1 MEVPRSRG
9 SGVSPVAEA
18 LSLRK
23 TTFLIVGAL
32 SLVINLL
39 MLTGPL
45 FMLQIYD
52 RVLTSRS
59 VPTLV
64 VLAVLVGGLYL
75 FFGLLEGIRARSLAR
90 VAAWIDSR
98 LSAPSLKANI
108 ALSARFGGHLMERDS
123 VRDLDAVRHFL
134 SGPGPSAIFDVPW
147 MPVYLAII
155 FIFHQYLGWLA
166 LAGAL
171 VITLLIALNEIFSRQ
186 PAREVSTFVARRA
199 SLVSATRRNAEVLT
213 AMGMLEAFTRRWDIH
228 NAEYL
233 KVQRQAVD
241 LATYFSTSI
250 KTFRF
255 LLQSAVLGFG
265 AWLVL
270 QQEIS
275 PGVMIAASIITSR
288 ALAPVEQAVAHW
300 RGFVAARQGAKA
312 LSDALR
318 VQIDQLPATQLPA
331 PCRSLEVQHL
341 VIAPPGER
349 AVLVQGVNF
358 RLEAGDG
365 LGIIGPSGSGKTSL
379 IRTLVGV
386 WPALKG
392 SVRLDGAELNQ
403 WERGMLGKSIGYLP
417 QDVELFDGTVAENI
431 SRFELTPTSE
441 DILSAAKLA
450 HLHDILTALP
460 NGYDTFIGE
469 NGSRLSAGLCQRIG
483 LARALYGAPFLLLLD
498 EPNSNLDAEGDVAL
512 REAIRSMRARGSIVI
527 VVAHRPSAID
537 PMDHLLYLR
546 EGKQSAF
553 GEKADVLAK
562 VLSPQKEPNLVPAG
576 TYD

>member
-1 MEVPRSRG
+1 
-9 SGVSPVAEA
+9 
-18 LSLRK
+18 
-23 TTFLIVGAL
+23 
-32 SLVINLL
+32 
-39 MLTGPL
+39 
-45 FMLQIYD
+45 
-52 RVLTSRS
+52 
-59 VPTLV
+59 
-64 VLAVLVGGLYL
+64 
-75 FFGLLEGIRARSLAR
+75 
-90 VAAWIDSR
+90 
-98 LSAPSLKANI
+98 
-108 ALSARFGGHLMERDS
+108 
-123 VRDLDAVRHFL
+123 
-134 SGPGPSAIFDVPW
+134 
-147 MPVYLAII
+147 
-155 FIFHQYLGWLA
+155 
-166 LAGAL
+166 
-171 VITLLIALNEIFSRQ
+171 
-186 PAREVSTFVARRA
+186 
-199 SLVSATRRNAEVLT
+199 
-213 AMGMLEAFTRRWDIH
+213 
-228 NAEYL
+228 
-233 KVQRQAVD
+233 
-241 LATYFSTSI
+241 
-250 KTFRF
+250 
-255 LLQSAVLGFG
+255 
-265 AWLVL
+265 
-270 QQEIS
+270 
-275 PGVMIAASIITSR
+275 MIAASIITSR

-460 NGYDTFIGE
+460 NGYDTLIGE

>member
-1 MEVPRSRG
+1 
-9 SGVSPVAEA
+9 
-18 LSLRK
+18 
-23 TTFLIVGAL
+23 
-32 SLVINLL
+32 
-39 MLTGPL
+39 
-45 FMLQIYD
+45 
-52 RVLTSRS
+52 
-59 VPTLV
+59 
-64 VLAVLVGGLYL
+64 
-75 FFGLLEGIRARSLAR
+75 
-90 VAAWIDSR
+90 

-108 ALSARFGGHLMERDS
+108 ALSARFGDHLMERDS

-171 VITLLIALNEIFSRQ
+171 VIALLIALNEIFSRQ

-460 NGYDTFIGE
+460 NGYDTLIGE

-527 VVAHRPSAID
+527 VVAHRPSAIE

-562 VLSPQKEPNLVPAG
+562 VLSPQKDPNLLHAG